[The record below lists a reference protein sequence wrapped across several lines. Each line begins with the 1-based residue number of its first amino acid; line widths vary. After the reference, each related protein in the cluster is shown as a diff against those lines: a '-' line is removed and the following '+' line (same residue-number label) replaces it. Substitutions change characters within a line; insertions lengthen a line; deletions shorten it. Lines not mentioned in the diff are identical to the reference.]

1 MRAYRSHVP
10 IVSLNAGRKFVSFMK
25 MINAS
30 DLIIE
35 PEQIK
40 DLKLSH
46 LCLDALQRTE
56 ENKIKLFN
64 EKITSTIKEMLN

>member
-1 MRAYRSHVP
+1 
-10 IVSLNAGRKFVSFMK
+10 MK